1 MCLPKRALPKLQAIC
16 VVGLIGLFGNTP
28 RAPALLAQ
36 QAGPQSI
43 TIPDGTLIPLYLM
56 DDLNSK
62 TNKSDDPV
70 RFKVREDV
78 RINGKVV
85 IPWNSPGVGKVAIV
99 GGRGMAGKAGSVN
112 FTVEYVKAVDGSNV
126 RVRGAPTIKGGG
138 NTRVAA
144 AAAVAY
150 GPGALLFMKGAH
162 AEIRKGTMLS
172 VYVDGERQV
181 TLGGAA
187 PVAPGAATAGLAAAQ
202 PAKTPVTSP
211 QPSSQP
217 ASASGLAAAQ
227 PAAGQ
232 SQPQDVASDAEEDL
246 STVIVKSTP
255 TGGDVTIDGRFVGST
270 PSTLQLKPGD
280 HTVVVEKDGFV
291 VWKRTLTV
299 RPGGIVNVDARL
311 ESPK

>member
-1 MCLPKRALPKLQAIC
+1 MWLPKRTLPKLQAVC
-16 VVGLIGLFGNTP
+16 VVCWVGFLGHSP
-28 RAPALLAQ
+28 RGPALLAQ
-36 QAGPQSI
+36 QAGTQTI

-85 IPWNSPGVGKVAIV
+85 IPWNSPGMGKVVIV
-99 GGRGMAGKAGSVN
+99 GGRGLAGKAGSVN

-150 GPGALLFMKGAH
+150 GPAALLVMRGAH
-162 AEIRKGTMLS
+162 ADIRKGTMLS

-181 TLGGAA
+181 ALGAA
-187 PVAPGAATAGLAAAQ
+187 PGALTAAPSGLAVAQPAATPAAPAKPAASGGLAAAQ
-202 PAKTPVTSP
+202 AP
-211 QPSSQP
+211 
-217 ASASGLAAAQ
+217 G
-227 PAAGQ
+227 GQ
-232 SQPQDVASDAEEDL
+232 SPEQDVATDAEEDL
-246 STVIVKSTP
+246 STVIVKSNP
-255 TGGDVTIDGRFVGST
+255 PGREVTLDGRFVGST

-280 HTVVVEKDGFV
+280 HTIVVEKEGFI

-299 RPGGIVNVDARL
+299 RSGGIVNVDARL
-311 ESPK
+311 EAAK

>member
-1 MCLPKRALPKLQAIC
+1 MRLPLRALPILFAIC
-16 VVGLIGLFGNTP
+16 VVGLIGLSGDFIHGP
-28 RAPALLAQ
+28 VVLAQ
-36 QAGPQSI
+36 QAGPQTI
-43 TIPDGTLIPLYLM
+43 NIPDGTLIPLYLM
-56 DDLNSK
+56 DDLSSK

-99 GGRGMAGKAGSVN
+99 GGRGLAGKAGSVN

-150 GPGALLFMKGAH
+150 GPAALLVMRGAH
-162 AEIRKGTMLS
+162 ADIRKGTMLS
-172 VYVDGERQV
+172 VYVDGDRQV
-181 TLGGAA
+181 AVTGGMT
-187 PVAPGAATAGLAAAQ
+187 VAQ
-202 PAKTPVTSP
+202 PAASGG
-211 QPSSQP
+211 QP
-217 ASASGLAAAQ
+217 AAAGGLAAAQ
-227 PAAGQ
+227 PAA
-232 SQPQDVASDAEEDL
+232 SQPPPETAAPEAEEEL
-246 STVIVKSTP
+246 STVILKSTP
-255 TGGDVTIDGRFVGST
+255 TGSDVTVDGKFVGST

-280 HTVVVEKDGFV
+280 HTIVIEKDGFV

-311 ESPK
+311 ESAK

>member
-1 MCLPKRALPKLQAIC
+1 MRLTDLALPKLQAIC
-16 VVGLIGLFGNTP
+16 VLGLIGLFGNSP
-28 RAPALLAQ
+28 RGPALLAQ
-36 QAGPQSI
+36 QAGPQTI

-56 DDLNSK
+56 DNLSSK

-99 GGRGMAGKAGSVN
+99 GGRGLAGKAGSVN

-144 AAAVAY
+144 ASAVAF
-150 GPGALLFMKGAH
+150 GPAALLVMRGAH
-162 AEIRKGTMLS
+162 AEIRKGTMMS

-187 PVAPGAATAGLAAAQ
+187 PVASGAAPAGLAAAQ

-211 QPSSQP
+211 PPSSQP
-217 ASASGLAAAQ
+217 ASAGGLAAAQ

-232 SQPQDVASDAEEDL
+232 SQPQEVVPDAEEEL

-255 TGGDVTIDGRFVGST
+255 AGGDVTLDGRFVGST
-270 PSTLQLKPGD
+270 PSTLQLKAGD
-280 HTVVVEKDGFV
+280 HTIVVEKEGFI
-291 VWKRTLTV
+291 VWKRTLAV

-311 ESPK
+311 EAAK

>member
-1 MCLPKRALPKLQAIC
+1 MRVPKQTLPKLQAIC
-16 VVGLIGLFGNTP
+16 VVGLIGLFCDFP
-28 RAPALLAQ
+28 RGEALLAQ
-36 QAGPQSI
+36 QAGPQAI

-56 DDLNSK
+56 DGLSSK

-85 IPWNSPGVGKVAIV
+85 IPWNSPGLGKVAIV
-99 GGRGMAGKAGSVN
+99 GGRGLAGKAGSVN
-112 FTVEYVKAVDGSNV
+112 FTVEYVTAVDGSKV

-138 NTRVAA
+138 NTSVAA
-144 AAAVAY
+144 ASAVAF
-150 GPGALLFMKGAH
+150 GPAALLVMRGAH

-181 TLGGAA
+181 TLGA
-187 PVAPGAATAGLAAAQ
+187 APGAQTAA
-202 PAKTPVTSP
+202 
-211 QPSSQP
+211 PSGQ
-217 ASASGLAAAQ
+217 AAAQ
-227 PAAGQ
+227 PAATPATPRQPVAAGGLAAAQTAAGQ
-232 SQPQDVASDAEEDL
+232 SPAQDVASDDEEDL

-255 TGGDVTIDGRFVGST
+255 AGGDVTLDGRFVGST

-280 HTVVVEKDGFV
+280 HTIVVEKDGFV

-311 ESPK
+311 EAAK

>member
-1 MCLPKRALPKLQAIC
+1 MRLPEVALPVLRGIC
-16 VVGLIGLFGNTP
+16 LACLLGLLASLPHGS
-28 RAPALLAQ
+28 ALLAQ
-36 QAGPQSI
+36 QAGPQTL
-43 TIPDGTLIPLYLM
+43 TIPDGTLVPLYLM
-56 DDLNSK
+56 DDLSSK

-112 FTVEYVKAVDGSNV
+112 FTVEYVKAVDGTNV

-150 GPGALLFMKGAH
+150 GPAALLVMRGAH
-162 AEIRKGTMLS
+162 ADIRKGTMMS

-181 TLGGAA
+181 AIGGAVPAALTAA
-187 PVAPGAATAGLAAAQ
+187 PAGLAAAQPTSPPSAAPAGLAAAQ
-202 PAKTPVTSP
+202 PAP
-211 QPSSQP
+211 SQP
-217 ASASGLAAAQ
+217 ELQTATAE
-227 PAAGQ
+227 
-232 SQPQDVASDAEEDL
+232 AEEEL
-246 STVIVKSTP
+246 STVILKSTP
-255 TGGDVTIDGRFVGST
+255 AGGDVTLDGRFVGST

-280 HTVVVEKDGFV
+280 HAIVIEKDGFI

-311 ESPK
+311 EAAK

>member
-1 MCLPKRALPKLQAIC
+1 MRSPEVALPVLRGIC
-16 VVGLIGLFGNTP
+16 LTGLLGLLASLPHGS
-28 RAPALLAQ
+28 ALLAQ
-36 QAGPQSI
+36 QAGPQTL
-43 TIPDGTLIPLYLM
+43 TIPDGTLVPLYLM
-56 DDLNSK
+56 DDLSSK

-112 FTVEYVKAVDGSNV
+112 FTVEYVKAVDGTNV

-150 GPGALLFMKGAH
+150 GPAALLVMRGAH
-162 AEIRKGTMLS
+162 ADIRKGTMMS

-181 TLGGAA
+181 AIGGAVPAALTAA
-187 PVAPGAATAGLAAAQ
+187 PAGLAAAQPTSPPSAAPAGLAAAQ
-202 PAKTPVTSP
+202 PAP
-211 QPSSQP
+211 SQP
-217 ASASGLAAAQ
+217 ELQTAT
-227 PAAGQ
+227 
-232 SQPQDVASDAEEDL
+232 AEVEEEL
-246 STVIVKSTP
+246 STVILKSTP
-255 TGGDVTIDGRFVGST
+255 AGGDVTLDGRFVGST

-280 HTVVVEKDGFV
+280 HAIVIEKDGFI

-311 ESPK
+311 EAAK

>member
-1 MCLPKRALPKLQAIC
+1 MRWPERALPILRTIC
-16 VVGLIGLFGNTP
+16 FAGLVGLLGNFP
-28 RAPALLAQ
+28 PDAALRAQ
-36 QAGPQSI
+36 QPAPQAI

-56 DDLNSK
+56 DDLSSK
-62 TNKSDDPV
+62 TNKPDDPV

-99 GGRGMAGKAGSVN
+99 GGRGLAGKAGSVN

-126 RVRGAPTIKGGG
+126 HVRGAPTIKGGG

-150 GPGALLFMKGAH
+150 GPAALLVMRGAH

-181 TLGGAA
+181 TLGAA
-187 PVAPGAATAGLAAAQ
+187 PSALPAAPAGLAAAQ
-202 PAKTPVTSP
+202 PA
-211 QPSSQP
+211 
-217 ASASGLAAAQ
+217 AQ
-227 PAAGQ
+227 PAATAPAAAGGLAVAQ
-232 SQPQDVASDAEEDL
+232 PAASQPEPQTAAAETEEEL

-255 TGGDVTIDGRFVGST
+255 AGGDVTLDGRFVGST

-280 HTVVVEKDGFV
+280 HTIVIEKGGFV

-311 ESPK
+311 EAAR

>member
-1 MCLPKRALPKLQAIC
+1 MQRIRWALPSLCVAGAAGLLGLLTATHFSSLAI
-16 VVGLIGLFGNTP
+16 
-28 RAPALLAQ
+28 AQ
-36 QAGPQSI
+36 QGEPQTI

-56 DDLNSK
+56 DNLNSK

-85 IPWNSPGVGKVAIV
+85 IPWNSPGVGKVVIV
-99 GGRGMAGKAGSVN
+99 GGRGMAGRAGSVN
-112 FTVEYVKAVDGSNV
+112 FTVEYVKAADGSNV

-138 NTRVAA
+138 NTSVAA
-144 AAAVAY
+144 ASAVAF
-150 GPGALLFMKGAH
+150 GPGALLFMRGAH

-172 VYVDGERQV
+172 VYSDGDRQV
-181 TLGGAA
+181 AVKTTA
-187 PVAPGAATAGLAAAQ
+187 PVVPGAAAGGLAGTQ
-202 PAKTPVTSP
+202 PAAPAAGP
-211 QPSSQP
+211 SQP
-217 ASASGLAAAQ
+217 PAKGGVAAVQ

-232 SQPQDVASDAEEDL
+232 SQPEEDTSEADEEL

-255 TGGDVTIDGRFVGST
+255 PGGEVTLNGRFMGST

-280 HTVVVEKDGFV
+280 HTIVIEKEGFI

-311 ESPK
+311 ESAQ

>member
-1 MCLPKRALPKLQAIC
+1 
-16 VVGLIGLFGNTP
+16 
-28 RAPALLAQ
+28 
-36 QAGPQSI
+36 
-43 TIPDGTLIPLYLM
+43 
-56 DDLNSK
+56 
-62 TNKSDDPV
+62 
-70 RFKVREDV
+70 
-78 RINGKVV
+78 
-85 IPWNSPGVGKVAIV
+85 
-99 GGRGMAGKAGSVN
+99 MAGKAGSVN

-150 GPGALLFMKGAH
+150 GPAALLVMRGAH

-181 TLGGAA
+181 TVGATPSALTAA
-187 PVAPGAATAGLAAAQ
+187 PTGLATAQPTTTPAAA
-202 PAKTPVTSP
+202 PA
-211 QPSSQP
+211 
-217 ASASGLAAAQ
+217 GLAAAQ

-232 SQPQDVASDAEEDL
+232 SQPQEVASDAEEDL
-246 STVIVKSTP
+246 STVIVKSSP
-255 TGGDVTIDGRFVGST
+255 TGGDVMIDGRFVGNT

-280 HTVVVEKDGFV
+280 HTIVIEKDGFI

-311 ESPK
+311 ESAK